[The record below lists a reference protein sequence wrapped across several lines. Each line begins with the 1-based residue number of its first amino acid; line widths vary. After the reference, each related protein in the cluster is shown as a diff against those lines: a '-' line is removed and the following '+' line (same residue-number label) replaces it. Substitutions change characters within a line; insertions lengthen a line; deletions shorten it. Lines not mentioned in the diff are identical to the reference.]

1 MKRLAL
7 VLPIALLAWTGCS
20 STPRTDAAAKAP
32 EASAD
37 AAKEAAEQEALA
49 ERERQT
55 VEAARMLAGLPP
67 VPDEDNSERQ
77 EWIIITDPAT

>member
-7 VLPIALLAWTGCS
+7 VLPLALLAWTGCS
-20 STPRTDAAAKAP
+20 STPRSDAPAPAP

-37 AAKEAAEQEALA
+37 AAKEAAAREALA
-49 ERERQT
+49 ERERKT

-67 VPDEDNSERQ
+67 EIGRAHV
-77 EWIIITDPAT
+77 